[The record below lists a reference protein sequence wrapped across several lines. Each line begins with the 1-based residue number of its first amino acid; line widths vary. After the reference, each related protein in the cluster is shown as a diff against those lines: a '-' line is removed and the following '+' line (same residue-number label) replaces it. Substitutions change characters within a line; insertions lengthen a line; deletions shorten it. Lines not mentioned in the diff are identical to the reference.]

1 MIKETRDMMAK
12 LMERII
18 RLEGIIAEKD
28 NNSNIDKKIE
38 DMVESKVNEILTEK
52 MAKEDRKL
60 NLVLVNIPE
69 AVSTGKEAVA
79 EDSNQIKT
87 LMSKILPEEE
97 VTFSDP
103 IRLGS
108 RNAGTRPRMIK
119 ISVANTDIKTKIMKN
134 SSKANDPPEERLFV
148 R

>member
-1 MIKETRDMMAK
+1 
-12 LMERII
+12 
-18 RLEGIIAEKD
+18 
-28 NNSNIDKKIE
+28 
-38 DMVESKVNEILTEK
+38 MVESKVNEILTEK